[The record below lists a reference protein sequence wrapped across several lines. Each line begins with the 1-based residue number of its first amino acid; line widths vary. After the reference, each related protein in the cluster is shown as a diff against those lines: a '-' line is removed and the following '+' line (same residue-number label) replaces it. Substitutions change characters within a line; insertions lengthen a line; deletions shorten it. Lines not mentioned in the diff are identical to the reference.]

1 MASSDL
7 KVFETGNGGDILV
20 QGNDFAYVDGFQN
33 MPYLAMFGGNVEQ
46 DTSQVGADDEQRFDW
61 WGNGLIAA
69 QAAQNNSLTE
79 RKLGDT
85 PITSQGR
92 QLIEQ
97 SVRADVAFMQ
107 EFAVVDVSVRVVTD
121 DWLNISM
128 TIRQPGAV
136 TNKDYQYIWDA
147 TKGQILAS
155 EGYEPFV
162 PGFDT
167 ASTRITQSGV
177 LRVSNDNLIRLV

>member
-1 MASSDL
+1 MPASDL

-46 DTSQVGADDEQRFDW
+46 DTSQVGANDEQRFDW

-97 SVRADVAFMQ
+97 AVRADVGFMSA
-107 EFAVVDVSVRVVTD
+107 FAVVAVSVRVVTD
-121 DWLNISM
+121 DWLNISV
-128 TIRQPGAV
+128 TIREPSAV
-136 TNKDYQYIWDA
+136 TNKEYQYIWDA
-147 TKGQILAS
+147 TKGQILAA

-162 PGFDT
+162 PAFEV
-167 ASTRITQSGV
+167 AKSRITQSGV
-177 LRVSNDNLIRLV
+177 LRVTGDNLIRIV